1 MDAFPLERFTTDPKI
16 LKYSKDL
23 RDIFD
28 IMTTHIT
35 EFHDNSD
42 SKIIIIRTSKYPMY
56 YFIRAIAVT
65 IIKDEDYVLNILSP
79 IYKDHHILNGLFL
92 KLYECQTVCKNWP
105 PLTYPNNAPLLVYVP
120 GYHGESFNENVFRV
134 LKNIGADITR
144 SQRLAQ
150 GKPYVPMEPYEP
162 DLSDYPATHIFKRS
176 WLSDPLVR
184 LAYDAL
190 KKVDLKD
197 ILNSSYSDVRL
208 LTGYEGE
215 HKVAEGYVK
224 EFTINEDT
232 HCSNMIGNPSR
243 FYDHLRSSTTLEG
256 LFEHNNSTCTEF
268 FTTFHA
274 SVIMPPLLTRYSLA
288 WAQTLFVI
296 LGPSENS
303 SHKFIFPVELDVSDC
318 NWIQMT
324 TVHKTYTDMA
334 PTIIQGAYMHTFIP
348 FLDMYYKGVLNMSES
363 VKRLIRGNE
372 TEQEFNQRLSL
383 SRGRLINQP
392 FTLYGKIPK
401 LPSSYIH
408 LSAASKSNHKST
420 NFSPLM
426 SNLRRLRKT
435 LKKRS
440 WHFWGPGPAK
450 LIEEFINRYGIS
462 GTLLMKSPEI
472 TAAATALQRHH
483 TTANKDALIQALK
496 DAIRTYKAGKPP
508 IEDSSQMFSTPI
520 KISNLGGT
528 DYSAYNA
535 GIKDLEAEMAKPWYA
550 RTWGKSKAVIKQL
563 LETYLELF
571 SDKGDLNI
579 VNALLAVKKYKSH
592 DAIEALKTAIQT
604 RRYTAHSLPILE
616 GDVRKIPLPQA
627 IRNEQARL
635 DPFHKP
641 ANIRGEQPRD
651 QVVNTNY
658 STYNAGIK
666 ELDAEMAKPWYAQT
680 WGKSKAIIKQ
690 LLDTYLTTFIARD
703 DTEIIRALEGLKKLK
718 SQDAVDMLK
727 AAIQAR
733 KIRNAERARIPV
745 YKSDAKD
752 YADDIVDA
760 MNVFKTLKNLNA
772 RILLQVAIEVRVHN
786 GDPNLPPRS
795 IAYSLLHEEVE
806 VPRPPVRK
814 TQKSQKTQKP
824 KSPSPIKELTGP
836 QVEKQIQKVTQAATA
851 GLQPRTAFINSPVT
865 SPVTPT
871 PIVPLFVSQQS
882 NKPKPNLYISDNS
895 NVLTL
900 SDNIPKNESVQ
911 KPNVVTS
918 KLPTNANT
926 VSVPLVSGQAGGFA
940 PSLMSSFVSN
950 GMSLL
955 PVASYL
961 GYRQMKNRK
970 TRRK

>member
-1 MDAFPLERFTTDPKI
+1 MDAFPLERFTTDPNI
-16 LKYSKDL
+16 LKYSEPL
-23 RDIFD
+23 RELY
-28 IMTTHIT
+28 T
-35 EFHDNSD
+35 
-42 SKIIIIRTSKYPMY
+42 KIKAELGSFRRIIQGLQT
-56 YFIRAIAVT
+56 FIQE
-65 IIKDEDYVLNILSP
+65 DEDWLLHKIQDWRF
-79 IYKDHHILNGLFL
+79 KDPEILNGLFL
-92 KLYECQTVCKNWP
+92 KIYDANMATLNWP
-105 PLTYPNNAPLLVYVP
+105 PLNYPKSAPLLVHVP
-120 GYHGESFNENVFRV
+120 GYHGESEIEWFMRILRKIGLDMHLGYAPLEVPPPYTPDMTNPFNPFE
-134 LKNIGADITR
+134 K
-144 SQRLAQ
+144 
-150 GKPYVPMEPYEP
+150 
-162 DLSDYPATHIFKRS
+162 S
-176 WLSDPLVR
+176 WLSDPTIREAFAAIHAGLVNPPPKYAENPINNTMLLHGLLSGSSLRKNMGQPDRSR
-184 LAYDAL
+184 LPSDDNQILASYIREWVIYEDTYMSSMHG
-190 KKVDLKD
+190 VDRFYGR
-197 ILNSSYSDVRL
+197 ILGSDDLDSFYAKLPSKSREFEGGFCTRNITPEKLTRTGLPWDQQLFTVIGPSVNPQTDSFMVLSLSTGNSS
-208 LTGYEGE
+208 
-215 HKVAEGYVK
+215 
-224 EFTINEDT
+224 
-232 HCSNMIGNPSR
+232 
-243 FYDHLRSSTTLEG
+243 
-256 LFEHNNSTCTEF
+256 
-268 FTTFHA
+268 
-274 SVIMPPLLTRYSLA
+274 SV
-288 WAQTLFVI
+288 
-296 LGPSENS
+296 N
-303 SHKFIFPVELDVSDC
+303 VSDTV
-318 NWIQMT
+318 WIQMNSEMESSEDT
-324 TVHKTYTDMA
+324 
-334 PTIIQGAYMHTFIP
+334 PCSIQGAYMSIYKP
-348 FLDMYYKGVLNMSES
+348 FLWLYFNGVRAVSPTLLEMLKGSETNQELDER
-363 VKRLIRGNE
+363 KALQALIHPQG
-372 TEQEFNQRLSL
+372 SL
-383 SRGRLINQP
+383 LAP
-392 FTLYGKIPK
+392 FTLTGKI
-401 LPSSYIH
+401 
-408 LSAASKSNHKST
+408 T
-420 NFSPLM
+420 FSPLM
-426 SNLRRLRKT
+426 SNLKRIRKT
-435 LKKRS
+435 LKKSS
-440 WHFWGPGPAK
+440 WHFWGPKPSK
-450 LIEEFINRYGIS
+450 LIEEFIDRYGRE
-462 GTLLMKSPEI
+462 GMQLMKSPEI
-472 TAAATALQRHH
+472 TAAAKALQNHH

-508 IEDSSQMFSTPI
+508 IEDSSQMFSTPK

-627 IRNEQARL
+627 IRNEYARL

-658 STYNAGIK
+658 STYNASIK
-666 ELDAEMAKPWYAQT
+666 DLDAEMAKPWYAQT

-718 SQDAVDMLK
+718 SQDAIDMLK

-733 KIRNAERARIPV
+733 KVRNAERARIPV

-795 IAYSLLHEEVE
+795 IAYSLLHEEE

-814 TQKSQKTQKP
+814 TQKSQKP

-836 QVEKQIQKVTQAATA
+836 QVEERIQKVTQAALS

-865 SPVTPT
+865 SPVSPT
-871 PIVPLFVSQQS
+871 PNVPLFVSQQS

-900 SDNIPKNESVQ
+900 SENSNIPKNESVQ

-940 PSLMSSFVSN
+940 PSLMSSFVTN

-970 TRRK
+970 TRRR